1 MATTRE
7 EAEIVIR
14 HLMEGL
20 DEIRKSETRIQ
31 ALGGEADETSREVEE
46 LDRSLSELKSQNKLI
61 DDFTK
66 LKRQTQGAGDELDRA
81 QTKAQALGR
90 ELAQTEAPTARLT
103 ERFNKARAAVQ
114 QKKQRLDSLRG
125 SLSTTRKSLQAT
137 GVDTTNLSGAQRKN
151 ATQAKATHGRVDA
164 LNVSLKR
171 QADRL
176 EFSAKNTRVA
186 TSELK
191 SFGSTAQRA
200 SAQANKGFSKTRAGV
215 QSISEQLRGAGN
227 LIKGVFAARV
237 AGGLINELRET
248 ADTAKEMDGQ
258 LRQVTDTEAEL
269 TQRKQQL
276 FEIAQETRGEF
287 QATTELYARL
297 RRNTD
302 EQVASDEELLGVTE
316 LVNKALK
323 ASGASNESAA
333 AAVTQLNQGLASG
346 VLRGEEFNSVA
357 EQTPRLAE
365 AIADGLGLTIG
376 ELREY
381 AKQGKL
387 TTETVINA
395 IASQRASIEAD
406 FAATEQTI
414 ADSAR
419 KVGNSFL
426 TFVDKFDDVT
436 DASGVVA
443 YAIDNISRSLDMLG
457 DAIERAP
464 DPAAA
469 LLEAEDAAL
478 RAAGRYSD
486 YGRVALRVGEDLK
499 QLTTDQR
506 AAYQQQLD
514 KTREAISAEIELA
527 EVRQQQGYD
536 QTENLSA
543 LRERLEA
550 VTTET
555 ERLTSAEAAVGLGEN
570 GVSKLLTDVEAL
582 GGKLSEL
589 SAEDLSALATQ
600 AQTAFN
606 AATDQLDQLN
616 GEFSDLEPRFAEMAR
631 QSSDAF
637 QRVSAEAE
645 SARTVVDDLRVEG
658 LRRLGIDAE
667 ELATWLSKDFRDA
680 SESVATLLG
689 PLGATGDVAAAA
701 IEKVAGMADT
711 VEEVEAAEQVLASAV
726 ERGAISAESA
736 RAITEALRQA
746 RADLTTATE
755 NQAQSEDGLSGALA
769 RQIEWQKGA
778 AEAARLSKPDV
789 EAIGDAIKSVG
800 DKADSA
806 GKDVGGFAASLG
818 SSISQLR
825 AYYAEF
831 GAEAADTFDA
841 IIERSYTYGQSVST
855 ATNLAN
861 RELARLN
868 AQLQEQAER
877 EERITAERERQNEI
891 ASDSSS
897 SGGSLGGGQTSSTS
911 SASLERAVESQ
922 VATSQQLDAV
932 VQQLSRS
939 LSGLS
944 GGLGGRLELVVNL
957 DGREIA
963 REIYPHLEDIRRR
976 SS

>member
-1 MATTRE
+1 MTTTRE
-7 EAEIVIR
+7 DAEIVIR

-46 LDRSLSELKSQNKLI
+46 LDRSLSELKAQNKLI

-90 ELAQTEAPTARLT
+90 ELAQAEVPTARLT
-103 ERFNKARAAVQ
+103 ERFNKARAVVQ

-125 SLSTTRKSLQAT
+125 SLSTTRKSLLAT

-151 ATQAKATHGRVDA
+151 ATQAKATQGRVDA
-164 LNVSLKR
+164 LNISLQR

-186 TSELK
+186 TSELR

-200 SAQANKGFSKTRAGV
+200 SVQANKGFSRTRAGV
-215 QSISEQLRGAGN
+215 QSISEQLKSAGG
-227 LIKGVFAARV
+227 LIKGVFAARI
-237 AGGLINELRET
+237 AGGLIGQLQQT
-248 ADTAKEMDGQ
+248 ADAAKEMDGQ

-276 FEIAQETRGEF
+276 FDIAQATRGEF

-302 EQVASDEELLGVTE
+302 EQVASDEKLLGVTD

-323 ASGASNESAA
+323 ASNASKESAA
-333 AAVTQLNQGLASG
+333 AAITQLNQGLASG

-395 IASQRASIEAD
+395 IASQRAAIETD
-406 FAATEQTI
+406 FAASEQTI
-414 ADSAR
+414 ADSSR

-426 TFVDKFDDVT
+426 ALVDRFDEAT
-436 DASGVVA
+436 EASGVVA
-443 YAIDNISRSLDMLG
+443 YAIDNVSRSLDMLG

-469 LLEAEDAAL
+469 LLEAENAAL
-478 RAAGRYSD
+478 RAAGRYAE

-506 AAYQQQLD
+506 TAYQQQLEQ
-514 KTREAISAEIELA
+514 TREAIAAEIKLA
-527 EVRQQQGYD
+527 EVRQEQGYD
-536 QTENLSA
+536 QTQHLTA
-543 LRERLEA
+543 LREQLED

-555 ERLTSAEAAVGLGEN
+555 ERLASAEAAVGLGEN

-589 SAEDLSALATQ
+589 SAEDLSTLATQ
-600 AQTAFN
+600 AQTAFD
-606 AATDQLDQLN
+606 AAADQLDQLN

-631 QSSDAF
+631 QGSDAF

-645 SARTVVDDLRVEG
+645 SARTVVEDLRVEG

-667 ELATWLSKDFRDA
+667 ELATGLSKDFRDA
-680 SESVATLLG
+680 SESVSTLLG
-689 PLGATGDVAAAA
+689 PLGASGDVAAAA

-711 VEEVEAAEQVLASAV
+711 VEEVEAAEAILAAAV

-736 RAITEALRQA
+736 RDITEQLRLS
-746 RADLTTATE
+746 RADLTTATD
-755 NQAQSEDGLSGALA
+755 NQTQSENGLSSALA

-778 AEAARLSKPDV
+778 AQAARLSKPDV
-789 EAIGDAIKSVG
+789 QAIGDAIKAVG
-800 DKADSA
+800 DKADAA

-818 SSISQLR
+818 NSISQLR

-831 GAEAADTFDA
+831 GQEATQTFDA

-861 RELARLN
+861 RELSRLN
-868 AQLQEQAER
+868 AQLQEQQARQAAIAEH
-877 EERITAERERQNEI
+877 EERLRQAGVGPQAAGDDET
-891 ASDSSS
+891 
-897 SGGSLGGGQTSSTS
+897 TSSPAAHRVAADPGL
-911 SASLERAVESQ
+911 SAQ
-922 VATSQQLDAV
+922 VQS
-932 VQQLSRS
+932 LSRQIERLLTQPAAFPAAAS
-939 LSGLS
+939 S
-944 GGLGGRLELVVNL
+944 RLEIVINL

-976 SS
+976 SA

>member
-1 MATTRE
+1 MTTTRE

-46 LDRSLSELKSQNKLI
+46 LDRSLSELKAQNKLI

-90 ELAQTEAPTARLT
+90 ELAQAEVPTARLT

-125 SLSTTRKSLQAT
+125 SLSTTRKSLLAT

-151 ATQAKATHGRVDA
+151 ATQAKATQGRVDA
-164 LNVSLKR
+164 LNISLKR

-248 ADTAKEMDGQ
+248 ADAAKELDGQ
-258 LRQVTDTEAEL
+258 LRQVTNTEAEL

-302 EQVASDEELLGVTE
+302 EQVASDEELLAVTG

-323 ASGASNESAA
+323 ASGASSESAA

-357 EQTPRLAE
+357 EQTPRLAQ

-436 DASGVVA
+436 EASGVVA

-478 RAAGRYSD
+478 RAAGRYAE

-506 AAYQQQLD
+506 AAYQQQLEQ
-514 KTREAISAEIELA
+514 TREAIAAEIKLA
-527 EVRQQQGYD
+527 EVRQEQGYD
-536 QTENLSA
+536 QTQHLTA
-543 LRERLEA
+543 LREQLED

-555 ERLTSAEAAVGLGEN
+555 ERLASAEAAVGLGEN

-589 SAEDLSALATQ
+589 SAEDLSTLATQ
-600 AQTAFN
+600 AQTAFD
-606 AATDQLDQLN
+606 AAADQLDQLN

-631 QSSDAF
+631 QGSDAF

-645 SARTVVDDLRVEG
+645 SARTVVEDLRVEG

-667 ELATWLSKDFRDA
+667 ELATGLSKDFRDA
-680 SESVATLLG
+680 SESVSTLLG
-689 PLGATGDVAAAA
+689 PLGATGDVAAVA

-711 VEEVEAAEQVLASAV
+711 VEEVEAAEAILAAAV

-736 RAITEALRQA
+736 RDITEQLRLS
-746 RADLTTATE
+746 RADLTTATD
-755 NQAQSEDGLSGALA
+755 NQTQSENGLSSALA

-778 AEAARLSKPDV
+778 AQAARLSKPDV
-789 EAIGDAIKSVG
+789 QAIGDAIKAVG
-800 DKADSA
+800 DKADAA

-818 SSISQLR
+818 HSISQLR

-831 GAEAADTFDA
+831 GQEATQTFDA

-861 RELARLN
+861 RELSRLN
-868 AQLQEQAER
+868 AQLQEQQARQAAIAEH
-877 EERITAERERQNEI
+877 EERLRQAGVGPQAADDDET
-891 ASDSSS
+891 
-897 SGGSLGGGQTSSTS
+897 TSSPAAHRVPT
-911 SASLERAVESQ
+911 
-922 VATSQQLDAV
+922 DP
-932 VQQLSRS
+932 
-939 LSGLS
+939 GLS
-944 GGLGGRLELVVNL
+944 AQVQSLTRQIERLLTQPSTLPAAASSRLEIVINL

-976 SS
+976 SA